1 MAPVRRNNKVK
12 AQVAEVA
19 EIDETP
25 TTETVPQ
32 VETEEVVAQTA
43 PTRRG
48 APKQMTAGEIEA
60 IETFVSFLNE
70 ADELSTQFIQQGMLM
85 VFQALLAKGNKT
97 APTKLSAALIES
109 VQAHTT
115 AMSGGKTKKKQT
127 RKPTA
132 QKVIQVQPEFA
143 RVLQNEDI
151 QAIRMKNGK
160 TIAEAIISAD
170 EGDGIGLA
178 NNAFLSVFWGI
189 LAEYFQTEKKEN
201 GEPCYPK
208 HPDTNKAGAHLS
220 KPSKKLPKEL
230 SAFFKKV
237 DKNWVM
243 MTEAMTVVKD
253 HMKTDVVLGHTDP
266 ETEASQEGTEVIEE

>member
-1 MAPVRRNNKVK
+1 MAPVRRGKKVV
-12 AQVAEVA
+12 AQVTEVP

-25 TTETVPQ
+25 TTETAPQ
-32 VETEEVVAQTA
+32 VETDEVVETAPTA

-48 APKQMTAGEIEA
+48 APKQMTAEEIEA
-60 IETFVSFLNE
+60 IESFVSFLNGT
-70 ADELSTQFIQQGMLM
+70 DGLSTQFIQQGMPL

-97 APTKLSAALIES
+97 VATKLSAALIES
-109 VQAHTT
+109 VQAHTA

-132 QKVIQVQPEFA
+132 QKVIQVTPEFA
-143 RVLQNEDI
+143 SVLQNGDI

-237 DKNWVM
+237 DKEWVM

-253 HMKTDVVLGHTDP
+253 HIKTDVVIGSIEP
-266 ETEASQEGTEVIEE
+266 EVAEEQTMKE

>member
-1 MAPVRRNNKVK
+1 MAPVRRGKKV
-12 AQVAEVA
+12 VVEVA

-25 TTETVPQ
+25 TTQSVPH
-32 VETEEVVAQTA
+32 VETDEVVEQTKSVA
-43 PTRRG
+43 PTRRV
-48 APKQMTAGEIEA
+48 ATKEMTPEEMKAIEA
-60 IETFVSFLNE
+60 FASFLNG
-70 ADELSTQFIQQGMLM
+70 ADALTTQFVTQGMPI
-85 VFQALLAKGNKT
+85 VFEAILKKGNKT
-97 APTKLSAALIES
+97 TAPKMAAGLAEATQS
-109 VQAHTT
+109 YYATQT
-115 AMSGGKTKKKQT
+115 GGKKKSQPR
-127 RKPTA
+127 RKTA

-151 QAIRMKNGK
+151 QAIQMKNGK
-160 TIAEAIISAD
+160 TIAEAIVSAD

-208 HPDTNKAGAHLS
+208 HPDTAKAGAHLT

-237 DKNWVM
+237 NKEWVM
-243 MTEAMTVVKD
+243 MTEAMTVVKN
-253 HMKTDVVLGHTDP
+253 HVKTDVVMGHTDP
-266 ETEASQEGTEVIEE
+266 ETELSQEGTEEVIEE